1 MHNQWL
7 SPGFLLW
14 PTWKQNKIDND
25 IDNLFGPKSLYKK
38 LYIYIYIKLNL
49 KIVFLE
55 KYTVKRNFFKVYAMS
70 KLMIS
75 SKKRLCTGLAASFC
89 L

>member
-38 LYIYIYIKLNL
+38 LLIIIIIIIIITIFLNFIIIIIIIF
-49 KIVFLE
+49 KTHCQEKFLQ
-55 KYTVKRNFFKVYAMS
+55 S
-70 KLMIS
+70 
-75 SKKRLCTGLAASFC
+75 LCYE
-89 L
+89 